1 MVGMPMK
8 ALVKGVIIAVG
19 MSFECDEG
27 RASRASVQAECGE
40 HRTRKEQI
48 DTLLWKRRAPNIT
61 APNWAP
67 RFAPST
73 AAQRASLHLSLTPTR
88 RAVASTLT
96 VN

>member
-40 HRTRKEQI
+40 HRTREEQI
-48 DTLLWKRRAPNIT
+48 ETLLWKRRAPKST

-67 RFAPST
+67 RFALPHRG
-73 AAQRASLHLSLTPTR
+73 AAGKLH
-88 RAVASTLT
+88 VC
-96 VN
+96 